1 LGFVSL
7 LIPVAVLGLI
17 VWAVVGF
24 TRRGG
29 EPFTLATATALYARV
44 ALIGG
49 VIMSLIGAGTIIK
62 AAFGFINLAYSYYQ
76 QYAYASGP
84 YPPVCKATVG
94 SSGPCPPD
102 TATILSQNT
111 YYEQQRGQDLVLG
124 ITLLVIGIVVVV
136 AHLYLA
142 RAVAGMAGGS
152 PAWVTRGT
160 QLALTVVT
168 AIVGIPSAAI
178 GLYQMLSYFI
188 IGPSQSQG
196 PWGESMG
203 LAIVFVPA
211 WLYFMARLIQ
221 DLRRPHMGAQAP
233 V

>member
-1 LGFVSL
+1 MASLGI
-7 LIPVAVLGLI
+7 LIPVAILGLI

-49 VIMSLIGAGTIIK
+49 VLMSLTGAGIIIK
-62 AAFGFINLAYSYYQ
+62 AGFGFINLAYSYYQ
-76 QYAYASGP
+76 QYAYATGGAT
-84 YPPVCKATVG
+84 PVCK
-94 SSGPCPPD
+94 SGAPCPPD
-102 TATILSQNT
+102 TAIFTQNS

-160 QLALTVVT
+160 QLALTVMT
-168 AIVGIPSAAI
+168 AIVAIPSAAF
-178 GLYQMLSYFI
+178 GLYMMLSYFI
-188 IGPSQSQG
+188 VGTSQQNQQ
-196 PWGESMG
+196 PWGESLG
-203 LAIVFVPA
+203 LAIAFVPA
-211 WLYFMARLIQ
+211 WIYFLVGLVQ
-221 DLRRPHMGAQAP
+221 DLRRPHMGAPAP
-233 V
+233 VS

>member
-62 AAFGFINLAYSYYQ
+62 AAFGFINLAYSYFPQ
-76 QYAYASGP
+76 FAYASTPSPAICNGVDP
-84 YPPVCKATVG
+84 CKSVPPIVTPN
-94 SSGPCPPD
+94 S
-102 TATILSQNT
+102 

-124 ITLLVIGIVVVV
+124 ITLLVIGVIVVV

-168 AIVGIPSAAI
+168 AIVGIPSAAF

-203 LAIVFVPA
+203 LAIAFVPA
-211 WLYFMARLIQ
+211 WLYFMARLVQ
-221 DLRRPHMGAQAP
+221 DLRRPHMGAQAQA
-233 V
+233 

>member
-1 LGFVSL
+1 LSFVSL
-7 LIPVAVLGLI
+7 LIPVAILGLI

-62 AAFGFINLAYSYYQ
+62 AGFGFINLAYSYYPQ
-76 QYAYASGP
+76 FAYASGASP
-84 YPPVCKATVG
+84 APICKG
-94 SSGPCPPD
+94 PSPCPPD
-102 TATILSQNT
+102 TSMLTQNT

-211 WLYFMARLIQ
+211 WLYFMARLVQ

>member
-1 LGFVSL
+1 
-7 LIPVAVLGLI
+7 LI

-49 VIMSLIGAGTIIK
+49 ILMSLIGVGTIIK
-62 AAFGFINLAYSYYQ
+62 AGFGYINLAYSYYQ
-76 QYAYASGP
+76 PYAYAASGSQ
-84 YPPVCKATVG
+84 PVCKGVDP
-94 SSGPCPPD
+94 SSCPPW
-102 TATILSQNT
+102 TPVLTQNSF
-111 YYEQQRGQDLVLG
+111 YEQQRGQDLVLG

-160 QLALTVVT
+160 QLALTVMT
-168 AIVGIPSAAI
+168 AIVGIPSAAF

-196 PWGESMG
+196 PWGESLG
-203 LAIVFVPA
+203 LAIAFVPA
-211 WLYFMARLIQ
+211 WIYFMTRLVQ

-233 V
+233 VP

>member
-1 LGFVSL
+1 
-7 LIPVAVLGLI
+7 LI

-49 VIMSLIGAGTIIK
+49 VLMSLIGAGVIIK
-62 AAFGFINLAYSYYQ
+62 AGFGFINLAYSYYQ
-76 QYAYASGP
+76 PYAYAASGT
-84 YPPVCKATVG
+84 PPVCP
-94 SSGPCPPD
+94 SSAPCPPD
-102 TATILSQNT
+102 TAILTQNS

-160 QLALTVVT
+160 QLALTVMT
-168 AIVGIPSAAI
+168 AIVGIPSAAF

-196 PWGESMG
+196 PWGESLG
-203 LAIVFVPA
+203 LAIAFVPA
-211 WLYFMARLIQ
+211 WIYFMTRLVQ
-221 DLRRPHMGAQAP
+221 DLRRPHVGATAQS
-233 V
+233 

>member
-1 LGFVSL
+1 MSFLGI
-7 LIPVAVLGLI
+7 LIPVAILGLI

-49 VIMSLIGAGTIIK
+49 ILMSLIGVGTIIK
-62 AAFGFINLAYSYYQ
+62 AGFGYVNLAYSYYQ
-76 QYAYASGP
+76 PYAYAANG
-84 YPPVCKATVG
+84 YAPVCKG
-94 SSGPCPPD
+94 SGPCPPD
-102 TATILSQNT
+102 TAILTQNS
-111 YYEQQRGQDLVLG
+111 YYEQLRGQDLVLG

-152 PAWVTRGT
+152 PAWVARGT
-160 QLALTVVT
+160 QLALTVMT
-168 AIVGIPSAAI
+168 AIVGIPSAAF

-188 IGPSQSQG
+188 IGASQSQG
-196 PWGESMG
+196 P
-203 LAIVFVPA
+203 
-211 WLYFMARLIQ
+211 
-221 DLRRPHMGAQAP
+221 GASRWDWRSRSYP
-233 V
+233 PGSTS

>member
-1 LGFVSL
+1 MSFLGI
-7 LIPVAVLGLI
+7 LIPVAILGLI

-49 VIMSLIGAGTIIK
+49 VLMSLIGAGTIIK
-62 AAFGFINLAYSYYQ
+62 AGFGFVNLAYSYYQ
-76 QYAYASGP
+76 PYAYVVNGYA
-84 YPPVCKATVG
+84 PVCKGGA
-94 SSGPCPPD
+94 PCPPD
-102 TATILSQNT
+102 AALLTQNS

-152 PAWVTRGT
+152 PPWVTRGT

-168 AIVGIPSAAI
+168 AIVGIPAAAF

-196 PWGESMG
+196 PWGESLG
-203 LAIVFVPA
+203 LAIAFVPA
-211 WLYFMARLIQ
+211 WIYFMASLIQ
-221 DLRRPHMGAQAP
+221 DLRRPHMGAPAP
-233 V
+233 

>member
-1 LGFVSL
+1 MGI
-7 LIPVAVLGLI
+7 LIPVAILGLI

-49 VIMSLIGAGTIIK
+49 VLMSLIGAGEIIK
-62 AAFGFINLAYSYYQ
+62 AGFGFINLAYSYYQ
-76 QYAYASGP
+76 P
-84 YPPVCKATVG
+84 YPYAVNGYAPVCKGG
-94 SSGPCPPD
+94 SVPCPPD
-102 TATILSQNT
+102 TAILTQNI

-124 ITLLVIGIVVVV
+124 ITLIVIGIVVVI

-142 RAVAGMAGGS
+142 RAVAGMPGGS
-152 PAWVTRGT
+152 PAWVARGT
-160 QLALTVVT
+160 QLALTVMT
-168 AIVGIPSAAI
+168 AIVGIPSAAF

-196 PWGESMG
+196 PWGESLG
-203 LAIVFVPA
+203 LAIAFVPA
-211 WLYFMARLIQ
+211 WIYFMARLVQ
-221 DLRRPHMGAQAP
+221 DLRSPHMGATAP
-233 V
+233 VA

>member
-1 LGFVSL
+1 LGFVSV
-7 LIPVAVLGLI
+7 LIPVAILGLI

-49 VIMSLIGAGTIIK
+49 VVMSLIGAGTIIK
-62 AAFGFINLAYSYYQ
+62 AGFGFINLAYSYYQ
-76 QYAYASGP
+76 PYAYASSP
-84 YPPVCKATVG
+84 NPPLCKGTV
-94 SSGPCPPD
+94 CPPD
-102 TATILSQNT
+102 TSILTQNS

-136 AHLYLA
+136 AHLYLS

-168 AIVGIPSAAI
+168 AIVGIPSAAF

-196 PWGESMG
+196 PWGESLG
-203 LAIVFVPA
+203 LAIAFVPA
-211 WLYFMARLIQ
+211 WLYFMARLVQ
-221 DLRRPHMGAQAP
+221 DLRRPHMGAQAQTT
-233 V
+233 

>member
-1 LGFVSL
+1 LGFVSV

-62 AAFGFINLAYSYYQ
+62 AGFGFINLAYSYYQ
-76 QYAYASGP
+76 PYAYASGA
-84 YPPVCKATVG
+84 YPAPVCKG
-94 SSGPCPPD
+94 SVSPCPPD
-102 TATILSQNT
+102 TSVLITQNG

-160 QLALTVVT
+160 QLALTVMT
-168 AIVGIPSAAI
+168 AIVGIPSAAF
-178 GLYQMLSYFI
+178 GLNQMLSYFI

-196 PWGESMG
+196 PWGESLG
-203 LAIVFVPA
+203 LAIAFVPA
-211 WLYFMARLIQ
+211 WLYFMARLVQ
-221 DLRRPHMGAQAP
+221 DLRRPHMGAQAS
-233 V
+233 

>member
-1 LGFVSL
+1 VVLGFVSV

-62 AAFGFINLAYSYYQ
+62 AAFGFINLAYSYYPQ
-76 QYAYASGP
+76 VAYASTP
-84 YPPVCKATVG
+84 YPPICNGVDPCKSV
-94 SSGPCPPD
+94 PPYV
-102 TATILSQNT
+102 TPNSF
-111 YYEQQRGQDLVLG
+111 YEQQRGQDLVLG
-124 ITLLVIGIVVVV
+124 ITLLVIGIVVVI

-188 IGPSQSQG
+188 IGASQSQG
-196 PWGESMG
+196 PWGESLG
-203 LAIVFVPA
+203 LAIAFVPA
-211 WLYFMARLIQ
+211 WLYFMARLVQ
-221 DLRRPHMGAQAP
+221 DLRRPHMGAQATQG
-233 V
+233 

>member
-1 LGFVSL
+1 MGFVSL

-24 TRRGG
+24 ARRGG

-49 VIMSLIGAGTIIK
+49 VLMSLIGAGTIIK
-62 AAFGFINLAYSYYQ
+62 AGFGFINLAYSYYP
-76 QYAYASGP
+76 QYAYATSS
-84 YPPVCKATVG
+84 YPAVCKGVD
-94 SSGPCPPD
+94 PCQPVAPFV
-102 TATILSQNT
+102 TPNGI
-111 YYEQQRGQDLVLG
+111 YEQQRGSDLVLG

-152 PAWVTRGT
+152 PAWVSRGT
-160 QLALTVVT
+160 QLALTVMT
-168 AIVGIPSAAI
+168 AIVGIPSAAF

-196 PWGESMG
+196 PWGESLG
-203 LAIVFVPA
+203 LAIAFVPA
-211 WLYFMARLIQ
+211 WLYFMARLVQ
-221 DLRRPHMGAQAP
+221 DLRRPHMGAQA
-233 V
+233 VA